1 MDIKL
6 RFLTV
11 KKVLHLTAFLVLFIH
26 FPEKT
31 WAAKVSVWGKAAGY
45 GQKTI
50 ELNTLH
56 DCISEEKIKLGTFRF
71 NADESFMLEVDI
83 AETTLCFADFD
94 GYHGMIYLE
103 PGHSYEIVFPPG
115 RELSE
120 SQKRNPFFKPE
131 PVWFGILN
139 ADKNELNFRIQQFEQ
154 AYTTYENNYFDRIFV
169 NQAKSLVDT
178 ISFKLDREFPKSN
191 DTFFEAHKLFRLA
204 NLDFAL
210 YQAKSA
216 RFMETYFSSVKPVCN
231 LGAYSTLFN
240 QVFQNYFDVLINQ
253 SNNPEIKN
261 LIFSADIHQLDL
273 YFQEKRKFNKSLSH
287 LILLRSL
294 HDAYYSRQFSKSQ
307 VLKMLDQVKGDDWS
321 NWEQETARLIRTKLT
336 YLASGTLPP
345 PVNLRN
351 LSGQKINLTDFPNTY
366 IYLHF
371 TDPKNSICR
380 QHLDALKTVAEH
392 YKGKFTIINVVPK
405 GSLMKPENGWAG
417 IFTTSDS
424 NLEEIFKVKTFP
436 NSFLI
441 GKDGRLLLSP
451 APNPIDGLDRQLGQ
465 LIKSDYFR
473 EKQKS
478 GK

>member
-1 MDIKL
+1 MKK
-6 RFLTV
+6 FLLLSTFLFLLV
-11 KKVLHLTAFLVLFIH
+11 HFQGKAWATKVLI
-26 FPEKT
+26 
-31 WAAKVSVWGKAAGY
+31 SGKAPGY
-45 GQKTI
+45 GQNSI

-56 DCISEEKIKLGTFRF
+56 DFISEEKIKLGTLRF
-71 NADESFMLEVDI
+71 NTDESFKFEIDI

-103 PGHSYEIVFPPG
+103 PGHSYSIVFPPK
-115 RELSE
+115 REMSE

-139 ADKNELNFRIQQFEQ
+139 TDKSELNFRIQQFEQ
-154 AYTTYENNYFDRIFV
+154 AYTTYENKYFDRIFV

-178 ISFKLDREFPKSN
+178 IKIKLDSEFPKTN
-191 DTFFEAHKLFRLA
+191 DAFFEAHKLFRLA

-210 YQAKSA
+210 YQGKSA
-216 RFMETYFSSVKPVCN
+216 RFMETYFSSIKPHYH
-231 LGAYSTLFN
+231 LAAYSTIFN
-240 QVFQNYFDVLINQ
+240 QVFLNYFDVLINQ
-253 SNNPEIKN
+253 SNNQEIKK
-261 LIFSADIHQLDL
+261 LIFIADIHKLDI
-273 YFQEKRKFNKSLSH
+273 YFQERLKFNPTLSH

-294 HDAYYSRQFSKSQ
+294 HDAYYSRQFSKSLA
-307 VLKMLDQVKGDDWS
+307 LKMLDQVKGEKWS

-345 PVNLRN
+345 AINLKN
-351 LSGQKINLTDFPNTY
+351 LSGQKINLSDFPNTY

-380 QHLDALKTVAEH
+380 QHLDALKTIAEH
-392 YKGKFTIINVVPK
+392 YKGKLTIINVVPK
-405 GSLMKPENGWAG
+405 GSTIKPENGWAG

-465 LIKSDYFR
+465 IMKSDYFR
-473 EKQKS
+473 ELQKS

>member
-1 MDIKL
+1 MI
-6 RFLTV
+6 
-11 KKVLHLTAFLVLFIH
+11 
-26 FPEKT
+26 
-31 WAAKVSVWGKAAGY
+31 SGKASGY
-45 GQKTI
+45 AKNTI
-50 ELNTLH
+50 ELNTIH
-56 DCISEEKIKLGTFRF
+56 DFISEEKITLGTLRF
-71 NADESFMLEVDI
+71 NTDETFKLEVDI

-103 PGHSYEIVFPPG
+103 PGHSYEIVFPPK
-115 RELSE
+115 REMTE
-120 SQKRNPFFKPE
+120 AQKRNPFFKPE
-131 PVWFGILN
+131 PVWFGILK

-178 ISFKLDREFPKSN
+178 IKFKLESEFPKTN

-210 YQAKSA
+210 YQGKSA
-216 RFMETYFSSVKPVCN
+216 KFMETYFSSIKPPYN
-231 LGAYSTLFN
+231 LAAYSTIFN
-240 QVFQNYFDVLINQ
+240 QVFLNYFDVLINQ
-253 SNNPEIKN
+253 SNNQEIKK

-273 YFQEKRKFNKSLSH
+273 YFQEKLKFNPSLSH

-294 HDAYYSRQFSKSQ
+294 HDAYYSKQFSKS
-307 VLKMLDQVKGDDWS
+307 LAIKMLDQIKGEGWS
-321 NWEQETARLIRTKLT
+321 NLEQETTKLIRTKLT
-336 YLASGTLPP
+336 YLASGTMPP
-345 PVNLRN
+345 SINLKN
-351 LSGQKINLTDFPNTY
+351 MSGQKISLSDFRSTY

-371 TDPKNSICR
+371 TDPKNPICR
-380 QHLDALKTVAEH
+380 QHLDALKTIADH
-392 YKGKFTIINVVPK
+392 YKGKLTIINVVPK
-405 GSLMKPENGWAG
+405 GSAIKPENGWAG

-424 NLEEIFKVKTFP
+424 NLLETFKVKTFP

-465 LIKSDYFR
+465 IMKSDYFR
-473 EKQKS
+473 ELQKS